1 MNQLERCF
9 EGTPDMPPRLI
20 EQGVDV
26 DAAKSHLDK
35 AEHNLHAAQKMAENK
50 FFDWQIVCAYYSM
63 YHATMAALF
72 LIGLEAR
79 SHECAIAAFEAFYIN
94 KKVPKEYIA
103 YLKNAKQ
110 LSKSYSDTLANAKT
124 ERIKASYGLGEIKS
138 EEASKVMSNARAFV
152 SEIKTLVYAASGH
165 KYMKPMGESP

>member
-1 MNQLERCF
+1 MNLLERCF

-20 EQGVDV
+20 KRGVDV
-26 DAAKSHLDK
+26 EAAKNHLEK
-35 AEHNLHAAQKMAENK
+35 AEHNLHAAQKMEENK
-50 FFDWQIVCAYYSM
+50 LYDWQIVCAYYSM

-79 SHECAIAAFEAFYIN
+79 SHECAIASFEAFYIN
-94 KKVPKEYIA
+94 KKVPKEYAA

-124 ERIKASYGLGEIKS
+124 ERIKASYGVGEIKS
-138 EEASKVMSNARAFV
+138 DEANKVMFNARAFV
-152 SEIKTLVYAASGH
+152 GEIKTLVYAASGNEYV
-165 KYMKPMGESP
+165 KMK

>member
-9 EGTPDMPPRLI
+9 EGTPDVPPRLI

-26 DAAKSHLDK
+26 DAAKAHLEK
-35 AEHNLHAAQKMAENK
+35 AEHNLYAAQKMAENK

-63 YHATMAALF
+63 YHAPMAALS
-72 LIGLEAR
+72 LAGLEAR
-79 SHECAIAAFEAFYIN
+79 SHECAIAAFEAFYIS
-94 KKVPKEYIA
+94 KKVPKEYAA

-110 LSKSYSDTLANAKT
+110 LSKTYSDTLANAKT

-138 EEASKVMSNARAFV
+138 DEAGRVMSNARAFV
-152 SEIKTLVYAASGH
+152 GEIKSLVSAASGNEH
-165 KYMKPMGESP
+165 VKMK

>member
-9 EGTPDMPPRLI
+9 EGTPDVPPRLI

-26 DAAKSHLDK
+26 EAAKSHLEK
-35 AEHNLHAAQKMAENK
+35 AEHNLHAAQKMAENR

-63 YHATMAALF
+63 YHATMAALL

-94 KKVPKEYIA
+94 KKVPKEYA
-103 YLKNAKQ
+103 AHLKNAKQ
-110 LSKSYSDTLANAKT
+110 LSKTYSDTLANAKT

-138 EEASKVMSNARAFV
+138 DEAGKVMSNAREFV
-152 SEIKTLVYAASGH
+152 GEIKALVYKASGNE
-165 KYMKPMGESP
+165 YMRPMGKQ